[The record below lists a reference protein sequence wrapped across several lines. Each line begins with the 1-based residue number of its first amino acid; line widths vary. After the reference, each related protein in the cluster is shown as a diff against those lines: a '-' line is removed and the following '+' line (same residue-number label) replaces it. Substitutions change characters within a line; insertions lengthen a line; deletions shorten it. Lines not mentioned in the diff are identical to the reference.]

1 MENNM
6 LYDYVCNNCNNK
18 LIDVYQSIKDDAL
31 TKCEACGKESLQR
44 VIYGGISAS
53 VKNVSTIGQLA
64 DKNWSKMGS
73 YQKSELI
80 EKQKPKKQESPL
92 QSFGSASRK
101 EINKMTPEQQKKY
114 IITGEK

>member
-1 MENNM
+1 M
-6 LYDYVCNNCNNK
+6 LYDYICDNCDNK
-18 LIDVYQSIKDDAL
+18 LIDVYQSIKEDPL
-31 TKCEACGKESLQR
+31 TKCEACGKESLSR

-53 VKNVSTIGQLA
+53 VKGVTTIGQLA

-73 YQKSELI
+73 YQRSELS
-80 EKQKPKKQESPL
+80 EKQASSKQESPL

>member
-1 MENNM
+1 M
-6 LYDYVCNNCNNK
+6 LYDYICDNCNNK
-18 LIDVYQSIKDDAL
+18 LTDVYQSIKDDAL

-53 VKNVSTIGQLA
+53 VKGVSTIGQLA
-64 DKNWSKMGS
+64 DRNWSKMGS

-80 EKQKPKKQESPL
+80 EKQKSNKQESPL